1 MHTEAYLEK
10 DSDYFG
16 WGRPE
21 MLPFIPEGITS
32 LLDVGCAS
40 GAFGAMLKAHRSIRV
55 TGIEP
60 HQESALAARARLD
73 HVVHGGAEAAA
84 QELAGQHFDCIT
96 FNDVLEHLVDPWETL
111 RQVRPLLRPG
121 GVIVASI
128 PNVRHLSVS
137 RDYLFNGRWEYQAA
151 GVLDRT
157 HLRFFTR
164 SSMRDLFTTSGFEVL
179 QQQGINRSNLTWKLK
194 ILSLA
199 FRDTLEDMR
208 CLQYVCVARPEVR

>member
-1 MHTEAYLEK
+1 MHAEAYLEK
-10 DSDYFG
+10 DSSYFG
-16 WGRPE
+16 WGREE
-21 MLPFIPEGITS
+21 MLPFIPAGVTR

-40 GAFGAMLKAHRSIRV
+40 GAFGAMLKSRLAVHV

-60 HQESALAARARLD
+60 HHESALAARTRLD

-84 QELAGQHFDCIT
+84 QQLAGQLFDCIT

-121 GVIVASI
+121 GMVVASI

-137 RDYLFNGRWEYQAA
+137 REYLLNGRWDYQLE

-164 SSMRDLFTTSGFEVL
+164 SSMCDLFATSGYEMVR
-179 QQQGINRSNLTWKLK
+179 QEGINRCDLTWKLK
-194 ILSLA
+194 ILRLA

-208 CLQYVCVARPEVR
+208 CLQYVCMARPVG

>member
-1 MHTEAYLEK
+1 MHADAYADK
-10 DSDYFG
+10 NDAYFG
-16 WGRPE
+16 WGRSE
-21 MLPFIPEGITS
+21 MLPFIPAGLTS

-40 GAFGAMLKAHRSIRV
+40 GAFGAMLKSRMAVQV

-60 HQESALAARARLD
+60 HYESALAARTKLD
-73 HVVHGGAEAAA
+73 HVVHGGAEVAAA
-84 QELAGQHFDCIT
+84 QLSGQLFDCIT

-111 RQVRPLLRPG
+111 RQVRHLLRPG
-121 GVIVASI
+121 GVVVASI

-137 RDYLFNGRWEYQAA
+137 RDYLIDGKWEYQSE

-164 SSMRDLFTTSGFEVL
+164 SSMRDLFATSGYEVTR
-179 QQQGINRSNLTWKLK
+179 QEGINRCGLTWKLRL
-194 ILSLA
+194 LSLV

-208 CLQYVCVARPEVR
+208 FLQYVCVARPVG